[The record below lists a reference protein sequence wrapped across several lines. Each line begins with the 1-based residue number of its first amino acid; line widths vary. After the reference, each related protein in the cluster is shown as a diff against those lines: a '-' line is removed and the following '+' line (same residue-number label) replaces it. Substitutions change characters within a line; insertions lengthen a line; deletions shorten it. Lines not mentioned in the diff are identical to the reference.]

1 MPPGGRDVSGSLAS
15 SDTVFARE
23 LSGEHLGVRVRFMV
37 DEQGYSGVL
46 TDIDHSSATPDTV
59 TVFLRT
65 DGPWLTVD
73 VPASAY
79 IRLD

>member
-1 MPPGGRDVSGSLAS
+1 MPPGGRDVTVSVS
-15 SDTVFARE
+15 SDVLYAKE
-23 LSGEHLGVRVRFMV
+23 LSGEHLGVRVRFV
-37 DEQGYSGVL
+37 WKNTPCSGVI

-65 DGPWLTVD
+65 DGPWINVD
-73 VPASAY
+73 LPIDTY